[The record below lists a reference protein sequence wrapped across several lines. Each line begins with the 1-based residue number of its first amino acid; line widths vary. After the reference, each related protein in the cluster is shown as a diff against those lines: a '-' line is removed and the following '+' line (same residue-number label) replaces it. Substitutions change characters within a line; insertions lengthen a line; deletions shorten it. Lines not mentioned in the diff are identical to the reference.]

1 MKALTVAQAKTNFS
15 DVLVDVKSKS
25 KEPVAMIVPMKNID
39 VPRKIG
45 VLDGKATF
53 KEKETGKITEAEFL
67 GLCFA

>member
-67 GLCFA
+67 GL